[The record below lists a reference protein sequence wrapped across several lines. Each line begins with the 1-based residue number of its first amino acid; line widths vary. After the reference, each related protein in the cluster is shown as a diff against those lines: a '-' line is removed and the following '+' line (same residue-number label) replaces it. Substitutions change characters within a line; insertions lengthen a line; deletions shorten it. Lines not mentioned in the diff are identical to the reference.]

1 MGLSIG
7 IVGLPNVGKSTLF
20 NALTHAGA
28 PVASFPFTTIEPN
41 EGVVTVPDPRL
52 ERLAEIVHPERV
64 VPTTIQFVD
73 IAGLV
78 RGSSKGEGL
87 GNQFLGHI
95 RNVDAMILV
104 VRCFT
109 DANVA
114 HVDGTVDP
122 RRDIETLF
130 IELAL
135 ADLAAVDKRH
145 DKVQQAARSGDKRY
159 QAELAVLERLKT
171 HLNAGRL
178 ARTLGLPQEAHE
190 LIKGLHLLT
199 DKPLLFVANV
209 GESQLPAA
217 ASQRLADTA
226 IVEAMAESVGAEALA
241 ICAKLED
248 ELVAL
253 APEEAQAYLA
263 DCGVSEP
270 GLTRLIKAAY
280 RLLDLA
286 TFFTTTGEKEV
297 RAWTVVKGTRAPQ
310 AAGKVHTDMERGFI
324 RAEVIGFPELDKL
337 GSLHTARE
345 KGLIRL
351 EGKEYVVQDGDVIH
365 FRFSV

>member
-52 ERLAEIVHPERV
+52 ARLAEIVHPERV

-78 RGSSKGEGL
+78 KGSSKGEGL

-95 RNVDAMILV
+95 RNVDAMVLV

-135 ADLAAVDKRH
+135 ADLATVVRRH
-145 DKVQQAARSGDKRY
+145 DKVQQALRSGDKRY

-178 ARTLGLPQEAHE
+178 ARTLGLHQEARE

-209 GESQLPAA
+209 GEDQLPAA

-270 GLTRLIKAAY
+270 GLARLIKAAY

-297 RAWTVVKGTRAPQ
+297 HAWTVVKGTRAPQ

-351 EGKEYVVQDGDVIH
+351 EGKEYAVQDGDVIH